1 MRWIFEI
8 FMEVIQTIVIE
19 RRLNHQSQC
28 ESEQHED
35 SDSIDA
41 GTGMPKILRDELK
54 VLNAR

>member
-1 MRWIFEI
+1 
-8 FMEVIQTIVIE
+8 MEVIQTIVIE